1 MHIELKVQQV
11 SSISKGMVKLMLIR
25 HGMKAKI
32 QPIPHDEEQKVVQ
45 DMVSRVQQA
54 MEDTFPGGVMIGGPT
69 PLGKKWD
76 AVIDMQITE
85 DEYSQLGKP
94 GIGDIIEIEINKA
107 KEPQ

>member
-1 MHIELKVQQV
+1 MRIELKVQQV

-25 HGMKAKI
+25 HGMKARI

-54 MEDTFPGGVMIGGPT
+54 LEDTFSGGVMIGGPT
-69 PLGKKWD
+69 PLGKKYD

-85 DEYSQLGKP
+85 DEYTQLGKP
-94 GIGDIIEIEINKA
+94 SIGDIIEIEINKA